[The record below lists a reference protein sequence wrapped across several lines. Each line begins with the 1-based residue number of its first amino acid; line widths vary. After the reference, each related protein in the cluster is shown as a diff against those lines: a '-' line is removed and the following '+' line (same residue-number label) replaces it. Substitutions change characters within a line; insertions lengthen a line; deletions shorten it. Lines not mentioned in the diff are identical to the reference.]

1 MPSHPKSDAE
11 FVIAARS
18 IALPWLDFFARQKTA
33 PDDAAN
39 LMVAALVEVVA
50 QQIGPFRAIDSLYS
64 SLRPFTS
71 TSMLVLVSST
81 SKTRQSLSDFMA
93 SSFFQFSQKL
103 L

>member
-50 QQIGPFRAIDSLYS
+50 QQIGPFRAIER
-64 SLRPFTS
+64 LRDAAD
-71 TSMLVLVSST
+71 VLEA
-81 SKTRQSLSDFMA
+81 QMINGA
-93 SSFFQFSQKL
+93 P
-103 L
+103 